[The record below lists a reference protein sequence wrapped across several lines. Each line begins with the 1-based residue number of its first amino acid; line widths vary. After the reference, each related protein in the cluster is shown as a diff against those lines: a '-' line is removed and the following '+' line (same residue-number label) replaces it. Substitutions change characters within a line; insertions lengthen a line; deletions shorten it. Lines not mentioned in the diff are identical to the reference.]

1 MVPYFYVGYGFG
13 PKRAKCFQGITMDV
27 LFAKLGTFA
36 NAEPQISSNQYIIA
50 AQKQVR
56 LSLPSPPN

>member
-1 MVPYFYVGYGFG
+1 
-13 PKRAKCFQGITMDV
+13 MDV